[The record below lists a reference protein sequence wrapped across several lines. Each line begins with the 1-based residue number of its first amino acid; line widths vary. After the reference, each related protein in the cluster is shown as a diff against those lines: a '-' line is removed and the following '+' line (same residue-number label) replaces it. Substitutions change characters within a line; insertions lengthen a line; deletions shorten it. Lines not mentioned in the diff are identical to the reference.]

1 MVWFKVD
8 DGLVSALKT
17 TRIPRGRRAAAMGLW
32 VLSGS
37 WAARELTDGF
47 IPEHMIEELACKKRM
62 AEDLVEAGFWE
73 VVDGGY
79 QFHNWSVYNP
89 DAASVGSARSAMTD
103 GGLEGNHRRWHV
115 QRDRKAL
122 GCTWCFPNESGQES
136 QPESPSYRVP
146 ESGANPPVP
155 VPVPAPAPVPVPKE
169 STSHSPA
176 RETLP
181 GVTDEVESSF
191 DRAWKAWPKKD
202 DRRTA
207 LARYK
212 TAVKVRG
219 GLDLLEA
226 DVIRFG
232 NAYARAADEIRFVPG
247 LATWL
252 NKQRWNDGLPVPSA
266 SRTMTRT
273 EQNLAVV
280 AHLQATENAG
290 GLTDGENMSVVRRLE
305 AREQRPHTSRTQ
317 EHLDY
322 INGLEVRETENPF

>member
-17 TRIPRGRRAAAMGLW
+17 TRIPRARRAAAMGLW

-47 IPEHMIEELACKKRM
+47 IPAHMLMELACSKRM
-62 AEDLVEAGFWE
+62 AADLVEAGFWD
-73 VVDGGY
+73 VVEGGY

-115 QRDRKAL
+115 QRGRKAS
-122 GCTWCFPNESGQES
+122 GCVWCFPDESETDRK
-136 QPESPSYRVP
+136 PESPTDRVP
-146 ESGANPPVP
+146 DSGAESGANPPVP
-155 VPVPAPAPVPVPKE
+155 VPVPVPVE
-169 STSHSPA
+169 SASHSPA
-176 RETLP
+176 RETLL
-181 GVTDEVESSF
+181 GATDEVESSF
-191 DRAWKAWPKKD
+191 DRAWKDWPKKD

-212 TAVKVRG
+212 TAIKIRG

-252 NKQRWNDGLPVPSA
+252 NKQRWNDDLPVASV

-280 AHLQATENAG
+280 AQLQASENAG
-290 GLTDGENMSVVRRLE
+290 RPTRDGENMAVIRRLE

-322 INGLEVRETENPF
+322 INSLEVRDTENPF

>member
-1 MVWFKVD
+1 
-8 DGLVSALKT
+8 
-17 TRIPRGRRAAAMGLW
+17 
-32 VLSGS
+32 
-37 WAARELTDGF
+37 
-47 IPEHMIEELACKKRM
+47 
-62 AEDLVEAGFWE
+62 
-73 VVDGGY
+73 
-79 QFHNWSVYNP
+79 
-89 DAASVGSARSAMTD
+89 MTD

-115 QRDRKAL
+115 QRNMKAL
-122 GCTWCFPNESGQES
+122 GCAWCFPNESGQEG
-136 QPESPSYRVP
+136 QPESPSDRVP
-146 ESGANPPVP
+146 DSGGESGANPPVP
-155 VPVPAPAPVPVPKE
+155 VPAPVPNE
-169 STSHSPA
+169 SASHSPA

-181 GVTDEVESSF
+181 GVADEVESSF

-212 TAVKVRG
+212 SAVKARG

-226 DVIRFG
+226 DVTRFG

-252 NKQRWNDGLPVPSA
+252 NKQRWNDDPPVASA

-280 AHLQATENAG
+280 AQLQASENAG
-290 GLTDGENMSVVRRLE
+290 GPTRDGENMAVVRRLE

-322 INGLEVRETENPF
+322 INSLEVRETENPF